1 MMEGKRRGK
10 SVNPGSKESR
20 AFFKGARIK
29 ESARL
34 KAKVTIADNAGRT
47 GGKVSRLAEVEVLQH
62 IWIRG
67 QTRRQYAG

>member
-1 MMEGKRRGK
+1 MMEGQRRGK
-10 SVNPGSKESR
+10 LVNTGSKESR
-20 AFFKGARIK
+20 AFLKGARIK

-62 IWIRG
+62 IWIRC
-67 QTRRQYAG
+67 QI